1 MKEWR
6 KCLGKLWVAILCL
19 VVAAIVAVLT
29 GGCCVSH
36 SIRLR
41 NNTSGTVTVT
51 AKTTGDV
58 YSIPA
63 GKRRTLP
70 LWQGPLLVTA
80 GTDIWSYST
89 VDFLDHPEARKR
101 VFRFGIC
108 QAGFGYF
115 RTAVTLEGDG
125 NLVVGNGVYQPDR
138 TH

>member
-1 MKEWR
+1 MKLSR
-6 KCLGKLWVAILCL
+6 KG
-19 VVAAIVAVLT
+19 VVFMAAIPALLS
-29 GGCCVSH
+29 GCCVSH
-36 SIRLR
+36 SIRVR
-41 NNTSGTVTVT
+41 NNTSGPATIT
-51 AKTTGDV
+51 AKAKGDS

-70 LWQGPLLVTA
+70 LWRGPLLVTA
-80 GTDIWSYST
+80 GTNVWSYST

-115 RTAVTLEGDG
+115 RTAVTLEAEG

>member
-1 MKEWR
+1 MPPSR
-6 KCLGKLWVAILCL
+6 STAFIA
-19 VVAAIVAVLT
+19 VAALFLS
-29 GGCCVSH
+29 GCCVSY
-36 SIRLR
+36 SIRVR
-41 NNTSGTVTVT
+41 NNTSEPATIS
-51 AKTTGDV
+51 AKATGDS

-80 GTDIWSYST
+80 GTNVWSYSK

-115 RTAVTLEGDG
+115 RTAVTLEADG
-125 NLVVGNGVYQPDR
+125 NLVVGNGVYRPDGA
-138 TH
+138 H